1 MSVISIILVLIIA
14 FLAGLHG
21 ILDQIQFH
29 QPHVSCT
36 LIGLA
41 SGHTVAG
48 IMLGGTLQ
56 FLALGWANIGAAVAP
71 DVALAS
77 TAAAVI
83 MIKGGD
89 FSQKGITIAYGVA
102 VPLAI
107 AGLALT
113 MVVRAISIGIV
124 HGADAAAK
132 NGNIRAVERSH
143 YFALLLQGLRI
154 VFPVALLL
162 ALPAN
167 HVKSI
172 LEAIPSWLSDGMTI
186 GGGMVVAVGYAMI
199 LNMMAT
205 REVWPFFI
213 IGFVLAAIPD
223 TQITLFGLG
232 MIGVALAMIY
242 IALTNQTG
250 RNSSSG
256 QASSSSNDPIGDIL
270 EDY

>member
-14 FLAGLHG
+14 FLAGLDG
-21 ILDQIQFH
+21 ILDQFQFH
-29 QPHVSCT
+29 QPLVSCT

-167 HVKSI
+167 HVK
-172 LEAIPSWLSDGMTI
+172 
-186 GGGMVVAVGYAMI
+186 
-199 LNMMAT
+199 
-205 REVWPFFI
+205 
-213 IGFVLAAIPD
+213 
-223 TQITLFGLG
+223 
-232 MIGVALAMIY
+232 
-242 IALTNQTG
+242 
-250 RNSSSG
+250 
-256 QASSSSNDPIGDIL
+256 
-270 EDY
+270 

>member
-14 FLAGLHG
+14 FLAGLDG
-21 ILDQIQFH
+21 ILDQFQFH
-29 QPHVSCT
+29 QPLVSCT

-113 MVVRAISIGIV
+113 MEPMLPQRMVIFV
-124 HGADAAAK
+124 
-132 NGNIRAVERSH
+132 
-143 YFALLLQGLRI
+143 LLNAHIILLFFFK
-154 VFPVALLL
+154 VFVSFSLLPCFL
-162 ALPAN
+162 HSPLIMLN
-167 HVKSI
+167 QYWK
-172 LEAIPSWLSDGMTI
+172 LSL
-186 GGGMVVAVGYAMI
+186 VGYLM
-199 LNMMAT
+199 
-205 REVWPFFI
+205 V
-213 IGFVLAAIPD
+213 
-223 TQITLFGLG
+223 
-232 MIGVALAMIY
+232 
-242 IALTNQTG
+242 
-250 RNSSSG
+250 
-256 QASSSSNDPIGDIL
+256 
-270 EDY
+270 

>member
-1 MSVISIILVLIIA
+1 MSVISIILILLIS
-14 FLAGLHG
+14 FLAGLDG
-21 ILDQIQFH
+21 ILDQFQFH
-29 QPHVSCT
+29 QPLVACT

-41 SGHTVAG
+41 AGQPAAG

-77 TAAAVI
+77 TAAAVV

-113 MVVRAISIGIV
+113 MVVRAVSIGIV

-132 NGNIRAVERSH
+132 SGNIRAVERSH

-154 VFPVALLL
+154 VLPVALLL
-162 ALPAN
+162 ALPAD

-232 MIGVALAMIY
+232 MVGVALAMIY
-242 IALTNQTG
+242 IAITNQAG
-250 RNSSSG
+250 
-256 QASSSSNDPIGDIL
+256 SSNGGDANTGSDDPIGDIL

>member
-1 MSVISIILVLIIA
+1 
-14 FLAGLHG
+14 
-21 ILDQIQFH
+21 
-29 QPHVSCT
+29 
-36 LIGLA
+36 
-41 SGHTVAG
+41 
-48 IMLGGTLQ
+48 
-56 FLALGWANIGAAVAP
+56 
-71 DVALAS
+71 
-77 TAAAVI
+77 
-83 MIKGGD
+83 
-89 FSQKGITIAYGVA
+89 
-102 VPLAI
+102 
-107 AGLALT
+107 